1 MTKKHIA
8 RRIFM
13 KLKQKLIFSFTA
25 VLAVFST
32 IMFIIIASRINKLVN
47 MNLTNNLESSI
58 SLGYLYLDAKHPGLW
73 SIKEGKLYKGEALI
87 NDNFEV
93 VDKIKSKEGEVVTI
107 FMGDTR
113 VSTNVINSDGK
124 RAVGSKASQ
133 EVVEKVLK
141 EGKEFSGP
149 TLINGKPALYTPI
162 KDGTGTVI
170 GIWSVGIVKA
180 EINKEIWNILSF
192 FGIIILIML
201 IFGIIVSVFI
211 GKKMVK
217 VIAGINHQF
226 TNMAKG
232 DFSEEI
238 SGHHLKLKDEL
249 GDMARAMK
257 EMQRKVRDI
266 VETVVDESETIDK
279 SASISFGNITLLN
292 NNIEDV
298 SSTTEE
304 ISAGLEETAASMEE
318 MNATSEEINQSV
330 EKISVKA
337 KEGTK
342 TVKEISLRALNL
354 KEGAVYSQNHA
365 NEIYMNTNKKLTSA
379 IEQSKAIDEIKILSE
394 SILQITKQ
402 TNLLALNAAI
412 EASRAG
418 EAGRGFSVVAE
429 EIRKLAESSNQAVN
443 RIQIVIK
450 TALDSVENLA
460 NSSREALDFID
471 KQVIRDYD
479 TMVKTG
485 EEYSNDAKYIE
496 NIMNEFNGMAEGL
509 KSSIDTMV
517 VAINDVTTAANQGAE
532 GATIIAEKSMNVVSE
547 GNEVV
552 RITEEVKHSADK
564 LKSYITQFKIN

>member
-1 MTKKHIA
+1 
-8 RRIFM
+8 M

-32 IMFIIIASRINKLVN
+32 IMFMIIASRINKLVN
-47 MNLTNNLESSI
+47 MNLTNNLEASI
-58 SLGYLYLDAKHPGLW
+58 SLGYLYLDAKHPGQW
-73 SIKEGKLYKGEALI
+73 SIKENKLYKGEALI

-93 VDKIKSKEGEVVTI
+93 VDKIKNKEGEVVTI

-141 EGKEFSGP
+141 EGKQFSGP
-149 TLINGKPALYTPI
+149 TLINGKPALTLYTPI

-170 GIWSVGIVKA
+170 GIWSAGIVRG

-201 IFGIIVSVFI
+201 VFGIIVSVFI

-217 VIAGINHQF
+217 VIEGINHQF
-226 TNMAKG
+226 TSMSKG

-257 EMQRKVRDI
+257 EMQKKVRGI
-266 VETVVDESETIDK
+266 VETVVNESEAIDK
-279 SASISFGNITLLN
+279 SANISFGNISLLN
-292 NNIEDV
+292 GNIEEV

-304 ISAGLEETAASMEE
+304 ISAGMEETAASMEE
-318 MNATSEEINQSV
+318 MNATSEEIDKAV

-337 KEGTK
+337 KEGSK
-342 TVKEISLRALNL
+342 TAKEISLRALKL
-354 KEGAVYSQNHA
+354 KEGAIYSQNHA

-443 RIQIVIK
+443 RIQAVIK

-460 NSSREALDFID
+460 NSSREALNFID
-471 KQVIRDYD
+471 KQVVRDYD

-485 EEYSNDAKYIE
+485 GEYSNDAKYIE
-496 NIMNEFNGMAEGL
+496 SIMNEFNGMAEGL
-509 KSSIDTMV
+509 RSSISTMV
-517 VAINDVTTAANQGAE
+517 VAINDVTMATNQGAE
-532 GATIIAEKSMNVVSE
+532 GATNIAQKSMNVVSE

-552 RITEEVKHSADK
+552 RITEEVKYSADK

>member
-1 MTKKHIA
+1 
-8 RRIFM
+8 M

-32 IMFIIIASRINKLVN
+32 IMFMIIASRINKLVN
-47 MNLTNNLESSI
+47 MNLTSNLETSI
-58 SLGYLYLDAKHPGLW
+58 SLGYLYLDAKHPGQW
-73 SIKEGKLYKGEALI
+73 SIKENKLYKGEALI

-93 VDKIKSKEGEVVTI
+93 VDKIKNKEGEVVTI

-141 EGKEFSGP
+141 EGKQFSGP
-149 TLINGKPALYTPI
+149 TLINGKSALTLYTPI

-170 GIWSVGIVKA
+170 GIWSAGIVKA

-201 IFGIIVSVFI
+201 VFGIIVSVFI

-217 VIAGINHQF
+217 VIEGINHQF
-226 TNMAKG
+226 TSMSKG

-257 EMQRKVRDI
+257 EMQKKVREI
-266 VETVVDESETIDK
+266 VETVVNESEAIDK
-279 SASISFGNITLLN
+279 SANISFGNISLLN
-292 NNIEDV
+292 GNIEEV

-304 ISAGLEETAASMEE
+304 ISAGMEETAASMEE
-318 MNATSEEINQSV
+318 MNATSEEIDQAV
-330 EKISVKA
+330 EKISIKA
-337 KEGTK
+337 KEGSK
-342 TVKEISLRALNL
+342 TAKEISLRALKL
-354 KEGAVYSQNHA
+354 KEGAIYSQNHA

-443 RIQIVIK
+443 RIQAVIK

-460 NSSREALDFID
+460 NSSREALNFID
-471 KQVIRDYD
+471 KQVVRDYD

-485 EEYSNDAKYIE
+485 GEYSNDAKYIE
-496 NIMNEFNGMAEGL
+496 SIMNEFNGMAEGL
-509 KSSIDTMV
+509 RSSISTMV
-517 VAINDVTTAANQGAE
+517 VAINDVTMATNQGAE
-532 GATIIAEKSMNVVSE
+532 GAANIAQKSMNVVSE

-552 RITEEVKHSADK
+552 RITEEVKYSADK